1 MKRIVIIG
9 TSASGKTTLAA
20 ALAAVLQIPHIEL
33 DALHWQPGWVANPKE
48 EFIRQAELATRA
60 PAWVVDGNYSK
71 GHHVIWPRADTLI
84 WLDYA
89 FPLIWGRLF
98 SRTLWRLLSQEE
110 CCNGNRETWRQTL
123 SRDSLFVWV
132 FQSHWRHRRRY
143 EQALVDPALAHMCK
157 LRFRS
162 PQATAEWLKELKQ

>member
-9 TSASGKTTLAA
+9 TSAAGKTTLAK
-20 ALAAVLQIPHIEL
+20 ALAQRLQIPHIEL
-33 DALHWQPGWVANPKE
+33 DALHWQPGWVANSKE

-60 PAWVVDGNYSK
+60 PAWVIDGNYSK
-71 GHHVIWPRADTLI
+71 AQHVIWPRADTLI

-89 FPLIWGRLF
+89 FPLILGRLV
-98 SRTLWRLLSQEE
+98 SRTWRRLIRQEE
-110 CCNGNRETWRQTL
+110 CCNGNRESWGKIL

-143 EQALVDPALAHMCK
+143 EQVLIDPAFVHMHK

-162 PQATAEWLKELKQ
+162 PRETADWLKELKP